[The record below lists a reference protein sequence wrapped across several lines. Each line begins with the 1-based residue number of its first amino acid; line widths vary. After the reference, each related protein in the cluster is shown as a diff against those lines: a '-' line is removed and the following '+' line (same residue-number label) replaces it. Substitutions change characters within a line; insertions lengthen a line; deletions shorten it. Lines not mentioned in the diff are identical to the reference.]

1 MRHPAGDDVATID
14 KRMTL
19 RSTSA
24 EMPEW
29 MRAGLAALGVVV
41 ASCLVA
47 ACAGPILPAVH
58 VANDTDAPVVFQRVD
73 RGATVERTL
82 APGTG
87 FTARG
92 ADNPFIRGVRG
103 RDWRDGEELLY
114 EVRDRGGVVRGRI
127 ALSVETLRGRGAVTL
142 CLSTA
147 ADPPYQL
154 DSAEQVD
161 AMVRMCGRVLISK
174 GR

>member
-58 VANDTDAPVVFQRVD
+58 VANDTESTVVFQRVD
-73 RGATVERTL
+73 RGATAQRTL
-82 APGTG
+82 APAKG

-92 ADNPFIRGVRG
+92 LTDPFIRGERRG
-103 RDWRDGEELLY
+103 AWPDGEDLLY
-114 EVRDRGGVVRGRI
+114 EVRDQDGAIQGRV
-127 ALSVETLRGRGAVTL
+127 ALSAEILKQGDVVL

-147 ADPPYQL
+147 SEPLYRL
-154 DSAEQVD
+154 DTIEKLD
-161 AMVRMCGRVLISK
+161 AMARLCGRAA
-174 GR
+174 RRA